1 MIPSQGKPKS
11 ILVIC
16 PYPEGLSPAQ
26 RLKYEQY
33 FDYLRENGYSIK
45 VCPFVSHR
53 LWSILYKP
61 GRFVEKFLWTILG
74 FIKRLLLIPV
84 IPFYDGI
91 YIHKFA
97 VPFGF
102 AFFERIY
109 PALNSKFI
117 YDIDDMIHLSH
128 SSRANSFTK
137 WFKNPSRITTLLKKA
152 RHVITCTPTLDNFAK
167 IFNRNT
173 TDISSTINTDLYHP
187 VNSYE
192 NKPGNPITLGW
203 SGSHSTE
210 EYLKLL
216 QQVLIRVSAVRNVR
230 LLVIGSGQFRMSG
243 IETESIQW
251 KSSSEVADLQR
262 IDIGLYPL
270 PESPWIYGKSGL
282 KALQYMALGIPAIA
296 TAIGANFRVIEN
308 GKSGLLVKSEDDW
321 FNAIIHLID
330 HPEDRRSL
338 GIEGRK
344 RVEQFF
350 SVKANRDLYLK
361 IFDEVYGLP
370 EGTDR
375 SSGYHFASMP
385 VKNEQIDQ

>member
-1 MIPSQGKPKS
+1 
-11 ILVIC
+11 V
-16 PYPEGLSPAQ
+16 
-26 RLKYEQY
+26 
-33 FDYLRENGYSIK
+33 
-45 VCPFVSHR
+45 
-53 LWSILYKP
+53 
-61 GRFVEKFLWTILG
+61 
-74 FIKRLLLIPV
+74 
-84 IPFYDGI
+84 
-91 YIHKFA
+91 
-97 VPFGF
+97 F

-308 GKSGLLVKSEDDW
+308 GKSGLLVKSEDEW

-370 EGTDR
+370 EGADR
-375 SSGYHFASMP
+375 SSGYLFASMP